1 MKERSAFVI
10 AATRSGSGKTLMSLG
25 LLAALVRRGLA
36 VQPFK
41 CGPDFIDPTLHRMVV
56 NRVSHNLDLFM
67 MGAECCRR
75 IFARAAAEADV
86 RIVEGVMGLF
96 DGGEASTAALARTLD
111 LPVLLVVDARSA
123 AESVAAVVKG
133 FEVYDPRIRLCG
145 VVLNQTGSARHVA
158 LIRGALAASCATPL
172 LGAFPREQQFTMPE
186 RHLGLHMGDENPLS
200 AGQLD
205 RLAAAVEDHIDI
217 PALLAA
223 TGQSLPPPDPA
234 PSPPVRPVQPRL
246 RLAVARDAA
255 FCFYYQENLALLTA
269 AGFDIVPF
277 SPLTDAALPPATAA
291 VYIGGGYPELQ
302 AAALAANQPMRTA
315 LRRWV
320 EDGGLLYC
328 ECGGLMYMAEELAD
342 TEGRVHPMVGVF
354 PLKMIMRS
362 RLSRLGYRRVRLRR
376 DCLLGRQGDELYGHE
391 FHYSEPAGEAP
402 AIDCL
407 YALDDGRREGYSR
420 HNAIGSYVH
429 LHFGRT
435 AATVDHFFR
444 HALSMQT
451 RREKGE

>member
-1 MKERSAFVI
+1 MQERSAFVI
-10 AATRSGSGKTLMSLG
+10 AATKSGSGKTLLSLG

-41 CGPDFIDPTLHRMVV
+41 CGPDFIDPTLHTMVV
-56 NRVSHNLDLFM
+56 DRVSHNLDLFM
-67 MGAECCRR
+67 MGEECCRR
-75 IFARAAAEADV
+75 IFARAAVEADV
-86 RIVEGVMGLF
+86 RLVEGVMGLF
-96 DGGEASTAALARTLD
+96 DGGEASTAALARVLD

-133 FEVYDPRIRLCG
+133 FEVYDPRIHLCG
-145 VVLNQTGSARHVA
+145 VVLNQIGSARHVA
-158 LIRGALAASCATPL
+158 LIRDALAQSCATPL
-172 LGAFPREQQFTMPE
+172 LGAFPREQQFMMPE
-186 RHLGLHMGDENPLS
+186 RHLGLHMGEENPLS

-223 TGQSLPPPDPA
+223 TVQPLPPPRQVP
-234 PSPPVRPVQPRL
+234 PPVRPVQPRL

-255 FCFYYQENLALLTA
+255 FCFYYQENLAMLAA

-277 SPLTDAALPPATAA
+277 SPLADAALPPATAA
-291 VYIGGGYPELQ
+291 VYIGGGYPELH
-302 AAALAANQPMRTA
+302 AAALTANTSLRTA
-315 LRRWV
+315 LRQWV
-320 EDGGLLYC
+320 EDGGPLYC

-354 PLKMIMRS
+354 PLQMIMRP
-362 RLSRLGYRRVRLRR
+362 RFSRLGYRRVRLRR
-376 DCLLGRQGDELYGHE
+376 DCLLGRQGDTLYGHE
-391 FHYSEPAGEAP
+391 FHYSEPAGKAP
-402 AIDCL
+402 AIECL
-407 YALDDGRREGYSR
+407 YALDDGRQEGYAR

-435 AATVDHFFR
+435 VGNVDHFFR
-444 HALSMQT
+444 HAFSMQT
-451 RREKGE
+451 RREERT

>member
-1 MKERSAFVI
+1 MKQRSAFVI
-10 AATRSGSGKTLMSLG
+10 AATKSGSGKTLLTLG

-41 CGPDFIDPTLHRMVV
+41 CGPDFIDPTLHTMVV
-56 NRVSHNLDLFM
+56 GRNSANLDLFM

-75 IFARAAAEADV
+75 IFARTAATVDV
-86 RIVEGVMGLF
+86 CLVEGVMGLF
-96 DGGEASTAALARTLD
+96 DGGEASTAALARVLD

-145 VVLNQTGSARHVA
+145 VVLNQTGSARHVE

-186 RHLGLHMGDENPLS
+186 RHLGLHMGEENPLS
-200 AGQLD
+200 VDQIE
-205 RLAAAVEDHIDI
+205 RLAAAVEEHIDV

-223 TGQSLPPPDPA
+223 TVCEAMPPRRN
-234 PSPPVRPVQPRL
+234 PSPVRSVQPRL
-246 RLAVARDAA
+246 RLAVARDTA
-255 FCFYYQENLALLTA
+255 FCFYYQENLEMLAA

-277 SPLTDAALPPATAA
+277 SPLTDAALPPAIAA
-291 VYIGGGYPELQ
+291 VYIGGGYPELH

-315 LRRWV
+315 LRQWV
-320 EDGGLLYC
+320 EEGGLLYC
-328 ECGGLMYMAEELAD
+328 ECGGLMYMAAELTD
-342 TEGRVHPMVGVF
+342 IEGRVHPMVGVF
-354 PLKMIMRS
+354 PLQMVMRP

-376 DCLLGRQGDELYGHE
+376 DCFLGRPGDALYGHE
-391 FHYSEPAGEAP
+391 FHYSEPTGQTP
-402 AIDCL
+402 ASECL
-407 YALDDGRREGYSR
+407 YTLDDGRQEGYTR
-420 HNAIGSYVH
+420 YNAIGSYVH

-435 AATVDHFFR
+435 AATVGHFFR
-444 HALSMQT
+444 HALSIQT
-451 RREKGE
+451 RREDSQ